1 MSIRCIPIVS
11 LDKIYLSIDNKDII
25 FLDCTRLDGRKE
37 LVSRNNPNTT
47 NSVELQVEK
56 IAKYLEDNGTREIIL
71 SDDVVFSGSVLR
83 KVTELFNKYNIRVVG
98 IRSAISTIKPYQKF
112 NSILPK
118 KLKCGY
124 LLEERVIDQIC
135 ERDFYFGVAGSG
147 ISLIGKNNVIYKAP
161 YFIPFGDPVERASI
175 EERDK
180 IDFSRSCLARSMLLW
195 SEIERLSK
203 RKILME
209 ELPEKIVNTEA
220 QDEVVKTL
228 KKEWKKL

>member
-1 MSIRCIPIVS
+1 MENQI
-11 LDKIYLSIDNKDII
+11 
-25 FLDCTRLDGRKE
+25 
-37 LVSRNNPNTT
+37 
-47 NSVELQVEK
+47 
-56 IAKYLEDNGTREIIL
+56 KYLASILKSREIIL
-71 SDDVVFSGSVLR
+71 ADDVVFTGSVLR
-83 KVTELFNKYNIRVVG
+83 KIISMFSLYGVKVVG
-98 IRSAISTIKPYQKF
+98 VVSSISTQEGYDFFNENLKYGIKC
-112 NSILPK
+112 N
-118 KLKCGY
+118 Y
-124 LLEERVIDQIC
+124 LLGEDVIDQIC

-180 IDFSRSCLARSMLLW
+180 IAFSRSCLARSMLLW